1 MNTKCMNNMC
11 FARVV
16 SATTGRT
23 EAEGNLSSSSAN
35 VVNLGS
41 DGCDG
46 PPRKM
51 QVTAKILFGSV
62 NAISNMKQSEK
73 LQKKRSQ

>member
-1 MNTKCMNNMC
+1 MNNTC
-11 FARVV
+11 FARIV
-16 SATTGRT
+16 SAATGRT
-23 EAEGNLSSSSAN
+23 ESEGNLSTSSTN
-35 VVNLGS
+35 VVNLGN
-41 DGCDG
+41 DGSNG